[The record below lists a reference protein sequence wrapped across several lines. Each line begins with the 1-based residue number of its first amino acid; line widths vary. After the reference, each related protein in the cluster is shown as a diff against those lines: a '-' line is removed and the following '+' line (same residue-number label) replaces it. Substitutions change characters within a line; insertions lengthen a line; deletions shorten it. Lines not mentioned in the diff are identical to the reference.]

1 MWAILGIDSRAS
13 WLWWTRS
20 YGMTLHWGIVISES
34 VFILFYRVCS
44 LSAWCIALGHTFI
57 GRRLFFRWP
66 LCRGRLLSVDDG
78 FFWVMAI
85 PRRRSNILFH
95 IGAWDMIDIFH
106 LVYFT
111 QGHSLSQSMM
121 VLRHICSLEVIEFL
135 SHWSTRYDWVISLMW
150 SQKHSLL
157 TIVDRFLR
165 WLDQDTHLWEHAVE
179 FSHFKDCLILG
190 HNLFIGSWS

>member
-1 MWAILGIDSRAS
+1 MSSGFPPRRRPFDLWVWFSCTRGWLRSRIRWRVLWAHLVLLTHHALCLIALMWAILGIDSGAFC
-13 WLWWTRS
+13 LWWTRS

-85 PRRRSNILFH
+85 PRRKSNILFH

-111 QGHSLSQSMM
+111 
-121 VLRHICSLEVIEFL
+121 
-135 SHWSTRYDWVISLMW
+135 
-150 SQKHSLL
+150 
-157 TIVDRFLR
+157 
-165 WLDQDTHLWEHAVE
+165 
-179 FSHFKDCLILG
+179 
-190 HNLFIGSWS
+190 